1 MNLPRTSG
9 ILLHP
14 TSLPSPFGIG
24 DFGEEAFRFADQL
37 KAAGQGLWQML
48 PLGPA
53 GSGDSPY
60 QAFSAFAGN
69 ALLISP
75 ELLVRG
81 GYLSNGDLS
90 DAPRFPIERVDYQPV
105 RDWKLRILTKAY
117 QNFSQNASAEQQQ
130 EFKTFCSE
138 HKSWLEDYVLFMA
151 LRQEFGTD
159 QSWTTW
165 DKDLVKRDPAALKKW
180 RRQLQDEMAC
190 HRFQQFEF
198 YRQWDAL
205 RKYCN
210 ERSILIMGDIPIYVS
225 HESADVWAHPE
236 QFCLADDGRPTE
248 VSGVP
253 PDYFSETGQLW
264 GNPIYRWSEMERSR
278 FKWWIE
284 RFRGTFRL
292 FDLVRLDHFRGF
304 EAYWA
309 VPATEETAVNGQWI
323 KAPGTKLFRA
333 VKKALGELRVV
344 AENLGDITPEVEQM
358 RREFNFPGMAV
369 LQFGFGTDPQAATFR
384 PHNFERE
391 LFAYTGTHDNDTVM
405 GWWNSEGGD
414 STRTPEDVRKE
425 KAIARDYVGPSDEP
439 INWKLVR
446 LLASS
451 VARLAI
457 MPMQDVLGLGSESR
471 MNKPGIGKG
480 NWSWRMTPGAFTE
493 ELQRQLRHLSE
504 IYERVPRAPAST
516 NVTVN
521 AAESDGEERH
531 GETTS

>member
-1 MNLPRTSG
+1 MNLARTSG

-37 KAAGQGLWQML
+37 KESGQGLWQML

-75 ELLVRG
+75 ELLVRE
-81 GYLSNGDLS
+81 GYLRNEDLS
-90 DAPRFPIERVDYQPV
+90 DAPHFSADCVDYARV
-105 RDWKLRILTKAY
+105 REWKLQLLTKAC
-117 QNFSQNASAEQQQ
+117 QNFFQSASEEQRQQ
-130 EFKTFCSE
+130 FEAFCSE
-138 HKSWLEDYVLFMA
+138 HKAWLEDYVLFMA

-159 QSWTTW
+159 KSWSTW
-165 DKDLVKRDPAALKKW
+165 DKPLVKREAGALRQW
-180 RRQLQDEMAC
+180 RRKLKNEIAC

-205 RKYCN
+205 RKYSN
-210 ERSILIMGDIPIYVS
+210 DRGILIMGDIPIYVS
-225 HESADVWAHPE
+225 HESSDVWAHPE
-236 QFCLADDGRPTE
+236 QFCLDEDGKPTE

-264 GNPIYRWSEMERSR
+264 GNPIYRWSEMERSK

-309 VPATEETAVNGQWI
+309 VPAAEETAVNGEWI
-323 KAPGTKLFRA
+323 KAPGAKLFRA
-333 VKKALGELRVV
+333 TKKALGELRVV
-344 AENLGDITPEVEQM
+344 AENLGDITPEVEQL
-358 RREFNFPGMAV
+358 RRDYNFPGMAV
-369 LQFGFGTDPQAATFR
+369 LQFGFGTDPQASTFR

-414 STRTPEDVRKE
+414 STRTPEDIQKE
-425 KAIARDYVGPSDEP
+425 KAIAREYIGPSEEP
-439 INWKLVR
+439 IHWRLIR
-446 LLASS
+446 LLSSS
-451 VARLAI
+451 VADVAI

-471 MNKPGIGKG
+471 MNRPGIGEG
-480 NWSWRMTPGAFTE
+480 NWAWRMKPGAFTTD
-493 ELQRQLRHLSE
+493 LQQRLRGLAA
-504 IYERVPRAPAST
+504 IYERVPRAAADHSASAPET
-516 NVTVN
+516 R
-521 AAESDGEERH
+521 GEEPH

>member
-1 MNLPRTSG
+1 
-9 ILLHP
+9 
-14 TSLPSPFGIG
+14 
-24 DFGEEAFRFADQL
+24 
-37 KAAGQGLWQML
+37 
-48 PLGPA
+48 
-53 GSGDSPY
+53 
-60 QAFSAFAGN
+60 
-69 ALLISP
+69 
-75 ELLVRG
+75 
-81 GYLSNGDLS
+81 
-90 DAPRFPIERVDYQPV
+90 
-105 RDWKLRILTKAY
+105 
-117 QNFSQNASAEQQQ
+117 
-130 EFKTFCSE
+130 
-138 HKSWLEDYVLFMA
+138 
-151 LRQEFGTD
+151 
-159 QSWTTW
+159 
-165 DKDLVKRDPAALKKW
+165 
-180 RRQLQDEMAC
+180 
-190 HRFQQFEF
+190 
-198 YRQWDAL
+198 
-205 RKYCN
+205 
-210 ERSILIMGDIPIYVS
+210 
-225 HESADVWAHPE
+225 
-236 QFCLADDGRPTE
+236 
-248 VSGVP
+248 
-253 PDYFSETGQLW
+253 
-264 GNPIYRWSEMERSR
+264 
-278 FKWWIE
+278 
-284 RFRGTFRL
+284 
-292 FDLVRLDHFRGF
+292 
-304 EAYWA
+304 
-309 VPATEETAVNGQWI
+309 
-323 KAPGTKLFRA
+323 
-333 VKKALGELRVV
+333 V